1 MRLWVASGILAVAT
15 SGCACDL
22 PLEITGTVRYLE
34 SGKSLKGAE
43 IQLLSVGD
51 QVPPSLPKV
60 ETYAVTF
67 SDEDGN
73 YSFKVERDHGFMVQ
87 LVPSACHYMGDR
99 MPVRADAAEQL
110 EGVIKVVVDL
120 GTRADQCHKD

>member
-1 MRLWVASGILAVAT
+1 MRLWVASGIIAVAF
-15 SGCACDL
+15 SGCARHI

-34 SGKSLKGAE
+34 SGKSLRGAE
-43 IQLLSVGD
+43 VQLLSVGN
-51 QVPPSLPKV
+51 QVPPNLPKF

-67 SDEDGN
+67 SDENGN

-110 EGVIKVVVDL
+110 EGVMKVVVDL
-120 GTRADQCHKD
+120 GTRADQCPKG